1 MTKEKALKIISL
13 MIKIVPI
20 GVYMGFNLES
30 FYSTTPKGIT
40 ISSIFVAGACLMV
53 FKDKVKN
60 WLVSPSLFKYLSI
73 AWVLSLIFVV
83 LGDKIFTISSILL
96 GSYIASLPIDVWE
109 QSLGKTK
116 EEQEKLND
124 LKKVLLGK

>member
-13 MIKIVPI
+13 IIKIVPI

-60 WLVSPSLFKYLSI
+60 
-73 AWVLSLIFVV
+73 
-83 LGDKIFTISSILL
+83 
-96 GSYIASLPIDVWE
+96 
-109 QSLGKTK
+109 
-116 EEQEKLND
+116 
-124 LKKVLLGK
+124 